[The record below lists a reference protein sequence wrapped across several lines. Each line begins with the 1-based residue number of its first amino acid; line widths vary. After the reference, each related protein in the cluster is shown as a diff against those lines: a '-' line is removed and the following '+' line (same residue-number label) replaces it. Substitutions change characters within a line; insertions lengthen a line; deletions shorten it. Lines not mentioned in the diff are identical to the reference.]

1 MAKTPERPV
10 RLGVQIQ
17 PQHAAYPQIRETLRR
32 VEEAGVDVVTTRDH
46 VFPLTGEPDGYDFG
60 EIEVSV
66 AGGAL
71 DGPGPGQAA
80 QDLYAE
86 GAWLVTVTTGGPDH
100 PLDQLDA
107 WLAWRDE
114 RNG

>member
-1 MAKTPERPV
+1 M
-10 RLGVQIQ
+10 QIR
-17 PQHAAYPQIRETLRR
+17 PQHAAYPQ
-32 VEEAGVDVVTTRDH
+32 
-46 VFPLTGEPDGYDFG
+46 
-60 EIEVSV
+60 VSV

-86 GAWLVTVTTGGPDH
+86 GARLVTVTTSGPDH

>member
-1 MAKTPERPV
+1 MARTV
-10 RLGVQIQ
+10 
-17 PQHAAYPQIRETLRR
+17 
-32 VEEAGVDVVTTRDH
+32 DH
-46 VFPLTGEPDGYDFG
+46 VSGGRLILGIGSGWFERDYAEYGYDIG
-60 EIEVSV
+60 AIEVSV

-86 GAWLVTVTTGGPDH
+86 GARLVTVTTGGPDH